1 MEKHKNI
8 IIKYLIVIFIAAI
21 VGGIVGG
28 IAGIVIVAVVSVVIL
43 ATALAEI
50 RKSAEEIVRES
61 VQDDDEPEV
70 IVKNDIPVPYVVID
84 GGFSV
89 MGCNEEFLQLM
100 DLKAFAGLI

>member
-28 IAGIVIVAVVSVVIL
+28 ITGIVIVAVVSVVIL

-50 RKSAEEIVRES
+50 RKS
-61 VQDDDEPEV
+61 
-70 IVKNDIPVPYVVID
+70 
-84 GGFSV
+84 GFSAITAHQR
-89 MGCNEEFLQLM
+89 MGEGKRT
-100 DLKAFAGLI
+100 LKTSSIILNRGIQITMP

>member
-28 IAGIVIVAVVSVVIL
+28 ITGIVIVAVVSVVIL

-61 VQDDDEPEV
+61 VQGDDEPEV

-89 MGCNEEFLQLM
+89 MAAMKSFYSLW